1 VLTKT
6 IDSSPDAATLMTYAC
21 CCLHNWLLAE
31 KDADYARLEPK
42 HRPPP
47 PPVQQ
52 GKKHLSQHTSMD
64 GIERTGSN
72 NHTKA
77 AVNVRDR
84 LVDYFNREG
93 ALDWQLDRVA
103 SGLY

>member
-1 VLTKT
+1 
-6 IDSSPDAATLMTYAC
+6 
-21 CCLHNWLLAE
+21 
-31 KDADYARLEPK
+31 
-42 HRPPP
+42 
-47 PPVQQ
+47 
-52 GKKHLSQHTSMD
+52 MD